1 MRILSIF
8 LLIIT
13 ANQLLAQNTI
23 EDARRQN
30 IGATV
35 TVSGIVTNGNELQD
49 IRYLQDITAGIAAYE
64 KNENSLASIKRGD
77 SISVTGTLKEYNN
90 LLELDPIQSIVTHS
104 SNHSLPAPKIL
115 TISQMGEDYEGQ
127 LVQINLVEFKNE
139 SGTFAGNTNYS
150 FTDGSTT
157 GELRISSSSSLVG
170 QPIPSGKFSVIAIC
184 SQYSYNDNDTRNG
197 YQLLPRDINDFIS
210 ANAVNFTSAIN
221 LIDLSQNTITL
232 GWTTDNGASPFV
244 RYGSENKTSSLT
256 NYKEGDSTTS
266 DDVNTHIA
274 EITDLQPSEIIY
286 AQAFMVLESDTVFS
300 SINAYVTESN
310 SSGKI
315 NVYFNT
321 SVDNTLATV
330 TEAHDIGNFM
340 EDTLAAYINRA
351 EESIDLCIY
360 NFDNNTISNA
370 LNTAH
375 NRGVS
380 IRVIT
385 CGRTSHY
392 SINDLNSAIPVLEHP
407 EVSEG
412 GIMHNKFAI
421 FDGNSVNAE
430 KAWLWSGSTNLTET
444 QLFSDAN
451 NMIFIQDQSLAKTY
465 EIEFEEMWGSQST
478 QPNASNAKFGDEKT
492 NNTPHE
498 LRIGGNRVE
507 CYFSPSDNTNQKLI
521 SAIATAD
528 NTLDVQTMLITR
540 PDLANAIMDAQSR
553 GAEVN
558 VITDD
563 EKDNTEAVNT
573 ILSAL
578 PSGKYIFDDIAN
590 AMLHHKMAIIDA
602 KETTSDPQV
611 ITGSHNWSNSAN
623 DRNDENT
630 LIIHNADITNQYY
643 QQFAYRFEQNGG
655 KLVLAATKIEIENL
669 KIYPNPTTNRI
680 SVSSNESIQ
689 SISLYS
695 IQGTLIQ
702 QINPESGGT
711 REFDLSDQKSGIYIL
726 KVIAKNN
733 KVNTYKIVKK

>member
-1 MRILSIF
+1 VRVLSIF
-8 LLIIT
+8 LLIIV
-13 ANQLLAQNTI
+13 ANQLFAQNTI

-30 IGATV
+30 IGNTV

-49 IRYLQDITAGIAAYE
+49 IRYLQDNTAGIAIYD
-64 KNENSLASIKRGD
+64 KYKLTNIKRGD
-77 SISVTGTLKEYNN
+77 SILVTGKLSDYYN
-90 LLELDPIQSIVTHS
+90 LLEITNISSISVLT
-104 SNHSLPAPKIL
+104 SNNQLPSPVNI
-115 TISQMGEDYEGQ
+115 TIDQLGENLEGQ
-127 LVQINLVEFKNE
+127 LIRIDSVLFNE
-139 SGTFAGNTNYS
+139 TNELFAGNKNYN
-150 FTDGSTT
+150 FTDGTNDGIVRINVNSPIT
-157 GELRISSSSSLVG
+157 GQV
-170 QPIPSGKFSVIAIC
+170 IPTDTIDLIAIC
-184 SQYSYNDNDTRNG
+184 SQWSNDDNNTQNG
-197 YQLLPRDINDFIS
+197 YQLLPRDMNDFIS

-221 LIDLSQNTITL
+221 VIDLSQNTITL

-266 DDVNTHIA
+266 DDTNTHIV

-286 AQAFMVLESDTVFS
+286 AQAFMVLETDTVFS

-321 SVDNTLATV
+321 SVDNTLATE

-375 NRGVS
+375 DRGVS

-385 CGRTSHY
+385 CGTTSHN
-392 SINDLNSAIPVLEHP
+392 SINDLNSAIPVLERP
-407 EVSEG
+407 VVSEG

-430 KAWLWSGSTNLTET
+430 KAWLWSGSTNLTQK

-465 EIEFEEMWGSQST
+465 EIEFEEMWGSTSS
-478 QPNASNAKFGDEKT
+478 QPNSSNAKFGENKT
-492 NNTPHE
+492 NNTPHD
-498 LRIGGNRVE
+498 LVIGGNRVE

-521 SAIATAD
+521 SAIASAD

-563 EKDNTEAVNT
+563 EGDNTEAVNT
-573 ILSAL
+573 ILGAL
-578 PSGKYIFDDIAN
+578 PSGKYIFDDN
-590 AMLHHKMAIIDA
+590 ASATLHHKMAIIDA
-602 KETTSDPQV
+602 KEQTSDPQV

-655 KLVLAATKIEIENL
+655 KLVLAVTKIEIENL

-702 QINPESGGT
+702 QINPESSGT
-711 REFDLSDQKSGIYIL
+711 REFDLSDQNSGIYIL